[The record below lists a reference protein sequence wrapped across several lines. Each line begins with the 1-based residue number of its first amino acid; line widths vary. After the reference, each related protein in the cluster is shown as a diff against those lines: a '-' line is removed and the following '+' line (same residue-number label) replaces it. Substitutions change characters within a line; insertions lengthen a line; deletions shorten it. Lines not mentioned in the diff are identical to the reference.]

1 MPDRTFSP
9 DHHRCPILR
18 HSKTTGRAAG
28 PERETDL
35 EDSPALMRRSCCSDG
50 AMDPRVTRI
59 FSTRKGDADM
69 KSFIGA
75 VQRFWNDEQ
84 GAQGVEYAMLA
95 GLIAV
100 VFVVG
105 AFALGTQLN
114 IFFTGLSNC
123 VANPS
128 VENCTPNFGA

>member
-1 MPDRTFSP
+1 
-9 DHHRCPILR
+9 
-18 HSKTTGRAAG
+18 
-28 PERETDL
+28 
-35 EDSPALMRRSCCSDG
+35 
-50 AMDPRVTRI
+50 
-59 FSTRKGDADM
+59 M